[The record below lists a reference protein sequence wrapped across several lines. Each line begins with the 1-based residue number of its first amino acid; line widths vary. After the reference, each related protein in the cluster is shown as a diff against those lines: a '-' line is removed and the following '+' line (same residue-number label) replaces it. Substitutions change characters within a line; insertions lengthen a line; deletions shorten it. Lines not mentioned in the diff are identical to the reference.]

1 MVYVFLADG
10 FEEIE
15 ALTPVDILRRGG
27 VNVVTVGVGGKT
39 VTSSHKIT
47 VAADIADSELTELEG
62 AEGVILPGG
71 MPGTLN
77 LKASQD
83 VRDAIQYCF
92 DNGKLIAAIC
102 AAPSIFGCMGL
113 LEGKKVTSFPGFENE
128 LRGAEYTGAHVETDG
143 NVITAKGAGCALS
156 FGRAIV
162 AFALSENEA
171 DKVLS
176 DMQCF

>member
-1 MVYVFLADG
+1 MYYLFLANG
-10 FEEIE
+10 FEITE
-15 ALTPVDILRRGG
+15 AMAPLDVMRRAGLDVKTVGITGEYAQSSHGVTVKADILLQD
-27 VNVVTVGVGGKT
+27 V
-39 VTSSHKIT
+39 SYD
-47 VAADIADSELTELEG
+47 DI
-62 AEGVILPGG
+62 EGVVLPGG